1 MGDVIKL
8 INYAHSDW
16 LRVSVRDLSVERD
29 IILMYSNVGLKIL
42 MLVATFHSLKILKCR
57 LNVTN

>member
-42 MLVATFHSLKILKCR
+42 MLVATFHIFR
-57 LNVTN
+57 F